1 MAYVASGTA
10 NRSATTVQRN
20 LDGLSRYSI
29 LTAMSASP
37 IMSATDNRDLMSLA
51 TAGKAMDRPSS
62 GGEVGLILQAQQLA
76 EARSQLR
83 QGETFSVM
91 A

>member
-1 MAYVASGTA
+1 
-10 NRSATTVQRN
+10 
-20 LDGLSRYSI
+20 
-29 LTAMSASP
+29 MSTSP
-37 IMSATDNRDLMSLA
+37 IMSAADNRDLISLA
-51 TAGKAMDRPSS
+51 TAGKAMARPSA

-83 QGETFSVM
+83 QGETFSIT

>member
-1 MAYVASGTA
+1 
-10 NRSATTVQRN
+10 
-20 LDGLSRYSI
+20 
-29 LTAMSASP
+29 MSASP
-37 IMSATDNRDLMSLA
+37 IMSATADRDLMSLA

-62 GGEVGLILQAQQLA
+62 GGEVGLILQARQLS

-83 QGETFSVM
+83 QGETFSIT

>member
-1 MAYVASGTA
+1 
-10 NRSATTVQRN
+10 
-20 LDGLSRYSI
+20 
-29 LTAMSASP
+29 MSASP
-37 IMSATDNRDLMSLA
+37 ILSATANRDLMSLA
-51 TAGKAMDRPSS
+51 TAGKAMDRPSA

-83 QGETFSVM
+83 QGETFSIT